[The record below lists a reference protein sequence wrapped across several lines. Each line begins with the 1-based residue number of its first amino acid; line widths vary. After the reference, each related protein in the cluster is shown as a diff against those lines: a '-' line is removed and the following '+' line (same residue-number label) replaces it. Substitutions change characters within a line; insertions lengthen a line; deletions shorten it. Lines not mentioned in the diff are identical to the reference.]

1 MKAKFLEVM
10 LREKHFENNLQLYM
24 KTGYKTYEVMIEHD
38 LDRFKWEYGKEVYN
52 KFNKIYQTIKA

>member
-10 LREKHFENNLQLYM
+10 LNEKNFENNLQLYM

-38 LDRFKWEYGKEVYN
+38 LDRFKWEYGQDVYY